1 MNPEEKISQR
11 LKELTERSKGQWQNS
26 SDQHAFGINVATIAR
41 SLLGQ
46 NHPIVR
52 NIDALIA
59 NYSADHSHRPSFP
72 LTKVIGVLTGIK
84 SDFDG
89 GYFTDIRTTI
99 RSEVETDFLMQESRL
114 LDEKSKD
121 AAAMLIGAVLEDAL
135 RQLCQIHGVI
145 EGDGI
150 EKMNMPLK
158 NAGVYGLPQQQQIT
172 AWAAIRNKAAH
183 GRFDEYNI
191 NEVKLMHQGVSDF
204 IVKYLAH

>member
-1 MNPEEKISQR
+1 MNPEEKIAQR
-11 LKELTERSKGQWQNS
+11 LKELTERSKGQLQGS
-26 SDQHAFGINVATIAR
+26 SEQHAFGINVATLVR

-52 NIDALIA
+52 TIDALIA

-72 LTKVIGVLTGIK
+72 LNQVKGILAGIK

-99 RSEVETDFLMQESRL
+99 RSEVETDFLMQASRL

-135 RQLCQIHGVI
+135 RQLCQIHEVI

-183 GRFDEYNI
+183 
-191 NEVKLMHQGVSDF
+191 
-204 IVKYLAH
+204 

>member
-1 MNPEEKISQR
+1 MIPEEKIAQR
-11 LKELTERSKGQWQNS
+11 LKELIEKSKGQWQDTS
-26 SDQHAFGINVATIAR
+26 EQHAFGINVATVAR

-52 NIDALIA
+52 DIDTLIA
-59 NYSADHSHRPSFP
+59 NYSTDYSHRSIFP
-72 LTKVIGVLTGIK
+72 LSKVIGALTGIK

-89 GYFTDIRTTI
+89 EYFTDIRTTI
-99 RSEVETDFLMQESRL
+99 RSEVETDFLMQASRL

-135 RQLCQIHGVI
+135 RQLCQLHGVPK
-145 EGDGI
+145 GDGI

-158 NAGVYGLPQQQQIT
+158 NAGIYGLPQQQQIT

-183 GRFDEYNI
+183 GKFDDYNI